1 MPTLSLLP
9 LAIAASF
16 TATPN
21 TPLIQPLAIAPT
33 KATHKAESIPSP
45 KLTEMRVSVDARGE
59 PKVHCR
65 EKVNP
70 AYKQAVERPR
80 SAEAEQ

>member
-1 MPTLSLLP
+1 MPTLSLIP
-9 LAIAASF
+9 LVIATSL

-21 TPLIQPLAIAPT
+21 APTIQPLATAPSKST
-33 KATHKAESIPSP
+33 RQADSIPSP

-65 EKVNP
+65 ELANP
-70 AYKQAVERPR
+70 AYKQALERAR
-80 SAEAEQ
+80 TAETER

>member
-1 MPTLSLLP
+1 MPTLSALP
-9 LAIAASF
+9 LAIAASL

-21 TPLIQPLAIAPT
+21 VPTIQPLATAPS
-33 KATHKAESIPSP
+33 KSARQADSIPSP

-65 EKVNP
+65 ELTNP
-70 AYKQAVERPR
+70 AYKQALERAR
-80 SAEAEQ
+80 TTETER